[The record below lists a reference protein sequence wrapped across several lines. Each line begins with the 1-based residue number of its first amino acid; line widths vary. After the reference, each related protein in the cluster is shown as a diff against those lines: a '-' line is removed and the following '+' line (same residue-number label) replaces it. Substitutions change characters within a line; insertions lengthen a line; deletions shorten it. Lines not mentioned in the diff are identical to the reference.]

1 MSVVRII
8 ILLQIM
14 KCQNTQRKVSVIIKS
29 FSSKMQNMTF
39 YGPSGTGS
47 PVAPGVIWA
56 FTNVS
61 YMLPLCDDSN
71 VCCMCI
77 DLNRSVAS
85 LDPKGG
91 ECFAPHLAFA
101 CQKRV
106 PQVSEDLSK
115 VLF

>member
-14 KCQNTQRKVSVIIKS
+14 KCQNTQRKVSVIIES
-29 FSSKMQNMTF
+29 FSSKVQNMTF
-39 YGPSGTGS
+39 DGPSGAGS
-47 PVAPGVIWA
+47 AVVPGVIWA
-56 FTNVS
+56 CTKVS
-61 YMLPLCDDSN
+61 YMLPLSDDSK
-71 VCCMCI
+71 VWCMCI
-77 DLNRSVAS
+77 DLNRSMAS

-106 PQVSEDLSK
+106 PQVWMRTA
-115 VLF
+115 